1 LGCQEAFGW
10 HTMPSK
16 FRAFM
21 KNTPTPLVTLAAPLV
36 CLLSLLLLAAAPAQ
50 AEKADRDK
58 PMNVAADSLKYDDL
72 KQTSEFL
79 GNVVLTKGT
88 LVIRAQQVVVRQDPQ
103 GYQFGTALGSA
114 GSKAFFRQK
123 REKLDEWIEGEA
135 LSLLYDGRAD
145 TVRFTESAVIRRY
158 KGATLTDESSGHSI
172 VYDNTTDV
180 FTIDGGKRPAQAA
193 VGASSST
200 GGAGRIRAVLS
211 PKMADSDAAG
221 DKGAGVS
228 LRSSGELSGS
238 KK

>member
-1 LGCQEAFGW
+1 
-10 HTMPSK
+10 
-16 FRAFM
+16 
-21 KNTPTPLVTLAAPLV
+21 
-36 CLLSLLLLAAAPAQ
+36 
-50 AEKADRDK
+50 
-58 PMNVAADSLKYDDL
+58 VAADSLKYDDL

-103 GYQFGTALGSA
+103 GYQFGTAMGSA

-123 REKLDEWIEGEA
+123 REKVDEWIEGEA

-180 FTIDGGKRPAQAA
+180 FTIDGGKRPSPASAGSNA
-193 VGASSST
+193 GANA
-200 GGAGRIRAVLS
+200 GAGRIRAVLS
-211 PKMADSDAAG
+211 PNMTPSDAP
-221 DKGAGVS
+221 GAG
-228 LRSSGELSGS
+228 GS
-238 KK
+238 KDAGVTLRPSSDLVGPKK

>member
-1 LGCQEAFGW
+1 
-10 HTMPSK
+10 MSSK

-21 KNTPTPLVTLAAPLV
+21 SFPFMTYFSPLILG
-36 CLLSLLLLAAAPAQ
+36 LSLALAGLPSAQ

-72 KQTSEFL
+72 KQTSDFV

-103 GYQFGTALGSA
+103 GYQFGTAMGSA

-123 REKLDEWIEGEA
+123 REKVDEWIEGEA
-135 LSLLYDGRAD
+135 LSLIYDGRAD

-180 FTIDGGKRPAQAA
+180 FTIDGGKRPASAA
-193 VGASSST
+193 ASGGQSGANT
-200 GGAGRIRAVLS
+200 GSGRIRAVLS
-211 PKMADSDAAG
+211 PKMVASEAAG
-221 DKGAGVS
+221 SDGGAGVT
-228 LRSSGELSGS
+228 LRSSGELSGF

>member
-1 LGCQEAFGW
+1 MA
-10 HTMPSK
+10 
-16 FRAFM
+16 A
-21 KNTPTPLVTLAAPLV
+21 LAAPLV
-36 CLLSLLLLAAAPAQ
+36 CSLSLLLLAAAPAQ

-103 GYQFGTALGSA
+103 GYQFGTAVGSA

-123 REKLDEWIEGEA
+123 REKVDEWIEGEA

-193 VGASSST
+193 VGANASSSPSS

-211 PKMADSDAAG
+211 PKMADSEAAG